1 MDADVGVPARVMTDA
16 SLEMTAKDA
25 ADVAAASAVLASGT
39 RVNITYLGSETTD
52 SRVEAARAVRA
63 AGLTPVPH
71 LSARRLRNRDEFV
84 QYLEA
89 LKGADASRTV
99 FVVGGDPATPE
110 GPFGSAESLL
120 RTGLLNEYGVRDV
133 GIAGYPDGHPQIA
146 DAELWRTLH
155 AKVDLLAELGLGAS
169 ITTQFT
175 FDEAPVLAWIE
186 RVREEGIEV
195 PIRVGV
201 PGPTGIRRLLGY
213 ARHFGIGAN
222 ATIVKKYGSS
232 LTNLLGAAGPGV
244 FIDAL
249 EQGYDPA
256 RHGVVTLHFYSF
268 GGLEATAQWLHDAR

>member
-1 MDADVGVPARVMTDA
+1 MTDS

-25 ADVAAASAVLASGT
+25 ADVAAASVVLAPGT
-39 RVNITYLGSETTD
+39 RVNITSLGSETAA
-52 SRVEAARAVRA
+52 SRVEAARAVSA
-63 AGLTPVPH
+63 AGLAPVPH
-71 LSARRLRNRDEFV
+71 LSARRLRNSEEFER
-84 QYLEA
+84 YLEA
-89 LKGADASRTV
+89 LKRVDASQTV

-110 GPFGSAESLL
+110 GPFESAESLL
-120 RTGLLNEYGVRDV
+120 RTGLLQEYGVRNV
-133 GIAGYPDGHPQIA
+133 GVAGYPDGHPEIA
-146 DAELWRTLH
+146 DAELWRALH

-201 PGPTGIRRLLGY
+201 PGPTGVRRLLGY
-213 ARHFGIGAN
+213 SRRFGIGAN
-222 ATIVKKYGSS
+222 ATIVKKYGFS

-256 RHGVVTLHFYSF
+256 RHGVVTLHFYTF
-268 GGLEATAQWLHDAR
+268 GGLAATAQWLRDAR